1 MFNENPLSNPEI
13 ARACGIESLLPDA
26 QPAKPFSTNQS
37 FIQQQTHFQ
46 PVTPVPPQILP
57 AIDTATIQGLTNAI
71 NQAAEVSKQQQQQLE
86 KQHIE
91 NTLLRNNIQSMKT
104 DKMYSRY
111 FTDTIEG
118 IAMCTESDGLR
129 NKTTAIGV
137 ISIIAAQSYRVPF
150 KDGYREC
157 TLVKYIDSHREPR
170 ETIVTS
176 DEISAKNLIK
186 KFHGFEYQCKSKNL
200 ANDYLADR
208 INKVKSSDVITLY
221 EYPGFYSLN
230 EKAFFN
236 CNWDNTNPEIVKFY
250 PPHVA
255 SRKLKNHKKDII
267 EIQQYVNKYLYTPEK
282 CLIFTFSVC
291 GLLSNILNEIGYYM
305 EQYLVVS
312 APDFNSSSQVAIYMK
327 LFDREIPPLS
337 FDDTKKSIQDYFS
350 TARDETFI
358 ITDCSNIDNQ
368 KRRSD
373 ILSLIS
379 VLEKQS
385 LPHNTAVISAAAQF
399 LIPAE
404 KKICLSL
411 SKDFYSDISQTEKH
425 KMCTELD
432 KITCHFIN
440 YVCGNYSDL
449 KSLLKQHI
457 ENFANQSSKFSFP
470 NIQSR
475 TSWYILLAVFCILN
489 DLYKF
494 PVSLNDTA
502 NFIHGLFKENTTK
515 NGDDCD
521 AIINDFISILNDV
534 ICGNEV
540 NIVEYSKDMNFI
552 PNTYQLII
560 DGDTIAMEESLIADK
575 ILPRMT
581 TTNSI
586 HRILKSLYGDNLLY
600 TSSKGNKESLR
611 YKMTVYNKGR
621 SMRLPFIVMEKDGI
635 LSNSAELTCLSI
647 KNAEWFSTSVENNI
661 IPVITD
667 HTGRIAG
674 QQFSPDGVNNLHLF
688 TTGISG
694 KGKTHCLT
702 ERICSMQKKG
712 IRTVVFDTS
721 DSFTKEAIIEN
732 LSADGNSEIR
742 SQVENYVNEHIT
754 FHKIESD
761 GIPVEPLKLNY
772 GNYNTTVQN
781 TVSDIV
787 RSHLGK
793 LGCKQTPTL
802 EEKIRTLIESGD
814 LSAVNMYDILTTDY
828 TEDQESLQLQMKEC
842 LSCFINFKCSD
853 RNWNDFFT
861 NCKDIII
868 ISMDA
873 FSKTG
878 GYALIDF
885 LMMSLFK
892 HQQFNYEKPIALF
905 IDEIQNQNIRESSPI
920 HQILR
925 LGRKYRT
932 GLNYATQFMSK
943 ISKDSNAVLEMANL
957 SVYFQPDN
965 TSAASVAKNL
975 GLPKKEII
983 CMNVGE
989 CYIKGDIFNYNS
1001 NHSIGTILHGYTYRN
1016 FVNSNFK

>member
-1 MFNENPLSNPEI
+1 MFTFNPLSNSQTAE
-13 ARACGIESLLPDA
+13 ACGLKSLLP
-26 QPAKPFSTNQS
+26 NQS
-37 FIQQQTHFQ
+37 AQA
-46 PVTPVPPQILP
+46 PVPQPPPSYPSVVP
-57 AIDTATIQGLTNAI
+57 APVQSPVIDTATVQELTKAI
-71 NQAAEVSKQQQQQLE
+71 NNMTLSSKMQQQEIQ
-86 KQHIE
+86 KQHNE
-91 NTLLRNNIQSMKT
+91 NMLLRNNIQNMKN
-104 DKMYSRY
+104 DKTYFRC
-111 FTDTIEG
+111 FTDTVDGTAIC
-118 IAMCTESDGLR
+118 IESDGLK
-129 NKTTAIGV
+129 NKTTTIGV
-137 ISIIAAQSYRVPF
+137 ISIISAQSYRVPF
-150 KDGYREC
+150 KDGYREF
-157 TLVKYIDSHREPR
+157 TLVRYTDSHQEPR

-176 DEISAKNLIK
+176 DEISTKNLVK
-186 KFHGFEYQCKSKNL
+186 KFHGFEYQCKSKSL
-200 ANDYLADR
+200 ANEYLADR

-221 EYPGFYSLN
+221 EYPGFYPLN

-236 CNWDNTNPEIVKFY
+236 CNWDDTNPEIVKFY
-250 PPHVA
+250 PPYVA
-255 SRKLKNHKKDII
+255 SRKLKRHKNDIV

-282 CLIFTFSVC
+282 CLIFIFSVC
-291 GLLSNILNEIGYYM
+291 GLLSNILNEIGYCM

-312 APDFNSSSQVAIYMK
+312 APDFNSSKQATIY
-327 LFDREIPPLS
+327 LQLYEREISPLS

-350 TARDETFI
+350 TARDETFV

-373 ILSLIS
+373 ILSFIS
-379 VLEKQS
+379 ALEKQS
-385 LPHNTAVISAAAQF
+385 LPHNTAVISTAAQF

-411 SKDFYSDISQTEKH
+411 SKDFYSDISQSEKH

-432 KITCHFIN
+432 EITCHFIN
-440 YVCGNYSDL
+440 YVYSNYSDL
-449 KSLLKQHI
+449 KSQLKQHI
-457 ENFANQSSKFSFP
+457 ENFTNQSSKFSFP

-475 TSWYILLAVFCILN
+475 TSWCILLAVFCILN
-489 DLYKF
+489 DLYKL

-502 NFIHGLFKENTTK
+502 NFIYSLFRENTAK
-515 NGDDCD
+515 DGDDYD
-521 AIINDFISILNDV
+521 AIINDFIGILNDV

-560 DGDTIAMEESLIADK
+560 DGETLAMEESLIVDK
-575 ILPRMT
+575 ILPRMV
-581 TTNSI
+581 TTNSV
-586 HRILKSLYGDNLLY
+586 HRVLKSLDSDNLLY

-611 YKMTVYNKGR
+611 YKMTVYSKGR

-635 LSNSAELTCLSI
+635 LSSSAELTCLSL
-647 KNAEWFSTSVENNI
+647 KNAEWFSTSVENNV

-712 IRTVVFDTS
+712 IRTVIFDTS

-772 GNYNTTVQN
+772 SDYNTTVQN

-802 EEKIRTLIESGD
+802 EEKIRNLIESGD

-828 TEDQESLQLQMKEC
+828 TEDQESLQLQMSEC
-842 LSCFINFKCSD
+842 LSCFIDFKCSD
-853 RNWNDFFT
+853 INWDDFFS

-868 ISMDA
+868 ISMDTS
-873 FSKTG
+873 SKTG

-932 GLNYATQFMSK
+932 GLNYATQFISK
-943 ISKDSNAVLEMANL
+943 VSKDSNAVLEMANL

-975 GLPKKEII
+975 GLPKKELI

-1001 NHSIGTILHGYTYRN
+1001 NHSIGTVIHGYTYRN
-1016 FVNSNFK
+1016 FVNSNSK